1 MNRNL
6 SLSFIN
12 LSNPSKVTKL
22 IPSTPF
28 VGQLIADANRVGP
41 APSSG
46 MDLAG
51 CFVVIAGAGLPAV
64 AALSPK
70 YNNLLWHCLASS
82 FLVKT
87 HQTTLSKILCRRL
100 LKPPSGTIT

>member
-1 MNRNL
+1 
-6 SLSFIN
+6 
-12 LSNPSKVTKL
+12 
-22 IPSTPF
+22 
-28 VGQLIADANRVGP
+28 
-41 APSSG
+41 

-87 HQTTLSKILCRRL
+87 HQTTLSKILRRRL

>member
-1 MNRNL
+1 MQNRMGKATT
-6 SLSFIN
+6 
-12 LSNPSKVTKL
+12 NPNAKHVMVLQVCKT
-22 IPSTPF
+22 
-28 VGQLIADANRVGP
+28 
-41 APSSG
+41 G

-87 HQTTLSKILCRRL
+87 HQTTLSKILRRRL

>member
-1 MNRNL
+1 MEVIDKWKGDD
-6 SLSFIN
+6 SMDVFVY
-12 LSNPSKVTKL
+12 NPTN
-22 IPSTPF
+22 T
-28 VGQLIADANRVGP
+28 
-41 APSSG
+41 G

-70 YNNLLWHCLASS
+70 YKNLLWHCLASS